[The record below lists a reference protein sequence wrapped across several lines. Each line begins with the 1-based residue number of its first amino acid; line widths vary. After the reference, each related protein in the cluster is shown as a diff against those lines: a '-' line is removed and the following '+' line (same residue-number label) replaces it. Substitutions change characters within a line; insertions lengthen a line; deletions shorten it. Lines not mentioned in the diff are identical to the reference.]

1 MIEDPKVVDE
11 GAAPVEGAAPEAEPD
26 AAPVEEIPEDPAV
39 RVERERGE
47 YLELAQRTQADFE
60 NYRRR
65 AAKEIS
71 AAGARAK
78 GPLLRDLLPVVDN
91 LERAISLAGDAGE
104 GLANGVKLVHS
115 ELIATLERNGVKGFE
130 PVGEPF
136 DPTVHEALS
145 TRPDEGSEAGLVLEV
160 VEKGYRL
167 EDSILRPARVIVS
180 A

>member
-1 MIEDPKVVDE
+1 MIDEEKVIDD
-11 GAAPVEGAAPEAEPD
+11 GAAPPEGVAPDAEPEV
-26 AAPVEEIPEDPAV
+26 AAVEEIPEDPAA

-71 AAGARAK
+71 SAGARAK

-91 LERAISLAGDAGE
+91 LERAIGLAGDAGE

-115 ELIATLERNGVKGFE
+115 ELIATLERNGVRGFE

-145 TRPDEGSEAGLVLEV
+145 TRPEEGSEAGLVVEV